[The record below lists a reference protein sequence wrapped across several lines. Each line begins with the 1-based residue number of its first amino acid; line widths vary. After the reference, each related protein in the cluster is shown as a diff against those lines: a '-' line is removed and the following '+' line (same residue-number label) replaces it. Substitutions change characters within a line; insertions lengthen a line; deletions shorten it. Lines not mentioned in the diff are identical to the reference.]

1 MFPLRRKDAK
11 RDPAPSRIAYKLNR
25 LWLRPNFRKIVRVV
39 MPIVAVIGAIGF
51 WVSDEQRLNM
61 INDKVAQMRKSV
73 EERPEFMVKL
83 MSIEGASPGLING
96 IREVVPVNFPIS
108 SFDLDLEAM
117 RDQVESLD
125 AISKVDIRVRA
136 GGLLQV
142 NVEERMPQV
151 IWRGPDGLVL
161 LDGEGHRVRSVEFRS
176 NRPDLPLIVGEG
188 ARAKIEEALELVKE
202 AEPIKD
208 RLMGLAWMSEA
219 RWDLV
224 LDKDQ
229 RILLP
234 EDEPRLALSRVIAL
248 HEAQD
253 LLGRGVSRVD
263 IRNGKRPTLQ
273 LTEDAVRARRVSLG
287 LEVNKEQE

>member
-1 MFPLRRKDAK
+1 MFPLKRSAK

-39 MPIVAVIGAIGF
+39 MPTALVLGAIGF
-51 WVSDEQRLNM
+51 WVSDEQRLNQ
-61 INDKVAQMRKSV
+61 INDMVAQMRTSI

-117 RDQVESLD
+117 REQVESLD
-125 AISKVDIRVRA
+125 AIKKVDIRVKA

-142 NVEERMPQV
+142 NVEERSPAV

-161 LDGEGHRVRSVEFRS
+161 LDDEGHRVRPVEFRS

-188 ARAKIEEALELVKE
+188 ARAKIEEALLLVQE
-202 AEPIKD
+202 AAPIAD
-208 RLMGLAWMSEA
+208 RLLGFVWMSEA

-224 LDKDQ
+224 LDGDQ

-234 EDEPRLALSRVIAL
+234 ETEPRSALARVIAL

-253 LLGRGVSRVD
+253 LLGRGVRRVD

-273 LTEDAVRARRVSLG
+273 LTEDAITARRVSMG
-287 LEVNKEQE
+287 FEVNKEQE